1 MITVSGGIAEAR
13 HYDLAVVGAGSA
25 AEAAA
30 AEARRRGKSVA
41 LVERGVIGGT
51 CPSVG
56 CVPSKS
62 LLAAA
67 GVRAVAA
74 GDRFPGIAT
83 STGPVDLARLV
94 EDKDRM
100 LAVLRQRDHV
110 ERLARESVDVLIG
123 SAAFAPSRDDRPT
136 LVATGEDGSETP
148 IAADQV
154 ILAAGAQPFI
164 PEIPGLQGTDYLT
177 YATAMSLDQVP
188 ESLLVVGGNA
198 VGLEQ
203 AQLFA
208 RLGAETT
215 VIEIAS
221 RIAPYE
227 DPTVSA
233 ALREALT
240 AEGILIMT
248 EAALTGVE
256 STSTGIEATLTHDG
270 ETLTIA
276 AEKILIA
283 TGRRPA
289 TEGLN
294 LAAVRVETGP
304 RGEVIVDEH
313 LRTANP
319 RIWAAGDVTGIAQF
333 VYVAHAQGTAAAANA
348 LGDEKRTLDYTALP
362 RVTFTSPAV
371 AAVGLTP
378 AEAEAS
384 GQDYEQRE
392 LPLTSVPRAI
402 LDRRFQGVL
411 KLVSD
416 PTSQRLLGV
425 HMVGEDAGDIVGAA
439 TYALSVG
446 LTVPQLATTW
456 APAFTMAESLK
467 LAAQL
472 SPVRSSSTEM
482 QA

>member
-1 MITVSGGIAEAR
+1 MGGTNQEVR
-13 HYDLAVVGAGSA
+13 HYDLAVIGAGSA

-67 GVRAVAA
+67 AVRATAMS
-74 GDRFPGIAT
+74 GRFPGIAT
-83 STGPVDLARLV
+83 SAGPVDLAGLV
-94 EDKDRM
+94 EDKDQM
-100 LAVLRQRDHV
+100 LTVLRQRDHV
-110 ERLARESVDVLIG
+110 ERLDREGVDVLVG
-123 SAAFAPSRDDRPT
+123 SAAFAPSQEDRPVL
-136 LVATGEDGSETP
+136 LVAGRDGAETQVV
-148 IAADQV
+148 ADQV
-154 ILAAGAQPFI
+154 IVASGAGPSI
-164 PEIPGLQGTDYLT
+164 PEVPGLQEVDYLT
-177 YATAMSLDQVP
+177 YATAMSLDRVP

-215 VIEIAS
+215 VIEVAS
-221 RIAPYE
+221 RIAPHE
-227 DPTVSA
+227 DPTVSS

-240 AEGILIMT
+240 AEGLTIMT
-248 EAALTGVE
+248 EATLTHVE
-256 STSTGIEATLTHDG
+256 STPTGIEATLTHDG

-289 TEGLN
+289 TDGLN
-294 LAAVRVETGP
+294 LATVGVETGP
-304 RGEVIVDEH
+304 RGEVLVDEQ

-319 RIWAAGDVTGIAQF
+319 RIWAAGDVTGVAQF

-348 LGDEKRTLDYTALP
+348 LGDENRTLDYTAMP
-362 RVTFTSPAV
+362 RVTFTSPSV
-371 AAVGLTP
+371 AAVGLAP
-378 AEAEAS
+378 ADAEAR
-384 GQDYEQRE
+384 GQEYEQRE
-392 LPLTSVPRAI
+392 LPLSSVPRAI
-402 LDRRFQGVL
+402 LDRRFHGVL

-416 PTSQRLLGV
+416 PTTQRLLGV

-439 TYALSVG
+439 TYAMSAG
-446 LTVPQLATTW
+446 LTVQQLATTW

-472 SPVRSSSTEM
+472 SPVPSSSTEL